1 MGFKL
6 TILGCGSATPTIDR
20 NPTAQALQ
28 MAERF
33 FLIDCGEGTQL
44 QLRRN
49 KIRPRHFDHIFI
61 SHLHGDHY
69 LGLFGLISSLHLY
82 SRSKPMH
89 IFCPPPLKEIIELQ
103 LKASDTRLTFELHF
117 HELQGNDERLILET
131 KEATVYSFPMNHRIP
146 CWGFKFVEKPRPKS
160 MRAEKITEY
169 NIPFYEIDNI
179 RNGKDFTT
187 ADGRVILNEELTLP
201 AKATCVYAFCSDTIY
216 DENIIPFVK
225 NADLL
230 YHETTFAHEL
240 IDKAKARYHTTALE
254 AATFARK
261 AGVKKLLIGHYS
273 SRYGDITPLLNEART
288 VFENTIAAS
297 DNLAIEIAG

>member
-28 MAERF
+28 VLERF

-82 SRSKPMH
+82 NRNKPMH
-89 IFCPPPLKEIIELQ
+89 VFCPPKLKEIIELQ
-103 LKASDTRLTFELHF
+103 LKASDTRLTYELHF

-131 KEATVYSFPMNHRIP
+131 KEASVYSFPMNHRIP
-146 CWGFKFVEKPRPKS
+146 CWGFKFVEKPRPRS

-169 NIPFYEIDNI
+169 DIPFSKIDEI
-179 RNGKDFTT
+179 RNGSDFI
-187 ADGRVILNEELTLP
+187 AENGNVISNEELTFP
-201 AKATCVYAFCSDTIY
+201 AKETRTYAFCSDTIY
-216 DENIIPFVK
+216 DETIIPFVK
-225 NADLL
+225 GADLL

-240 IDKAKARYHTTALE
+240 IEKATNRYHTTALQAAVFAKKAE
-254 AATFARK
+254 AK
-261 AGVKKLLIGHYS
+261 QLIIGHYS
-273 SRYGDITPLLNEART
+273 SRYGDITPLLKEART
-288 VFENTIAAS
+288 VFENTIAAT
-297 DNLAIEIAG
+297 DNLVIEIP